1 MKKKEITVLC
11 IDDDEQI
18 RYALEQLCL
27 SQKWKCFSAGDVPSG
42 LRIFTENEIDIVLID
57 YHLPAVNGV
66 DGVKLLRRQS
76 AKTPIIVFTIED
88 DQAVADEF
96 LKAGANDFALKPIR
110 VPDLL
115 SRIRLHIRLMESER
129 QNLYGESWRKGISSS
144 TAELILQCLQEAAV
158 PLTTEQIAERTGIAN
173 QTAYRYLQ
181 YLAGDGLIEKERS
194 YGKVGRPLQT
204 FRAVRK

>member
-1 MKKKEITVLC
+1 M
-11 IDDDEQI
+11 
-18 RYALEQLCL
+18 
-27 SQKWKCFSAGDVPSG
+27 
-42 LRIFTENEIDIVLID
+42 
-57 YHLPAVNGV
+57 
-66 DGVKLLRRQS
+66 
-76 AKTPIIVFTIED
+76 
-88 DQAVADEF
+88 
-96 LKAGANDFALKPIR
+96 
-110 VPDLL
+110 PDLL